1 MSHLEGNCDDINS
14 TIEGFH
20 KKSMH
25 EIEQNYE
32 NLQQTQMNIY
42 QEKTEET
49 FRGMAHG
56 QQTT

>member
-25 EIEQNYE
+25 EIEENYE
-32 NLQQTQMNIY
+32 NLL

-49 FRGMAHG
+49 FKGMAHG